1 MLKTDNLTIYTLK
14 GRKLL
19 DSFSFVL
26 NDNDK
31 IALIGE
37 EGNGKSSLLKI
48 MAGIDVSSYLSY
60 TGKIYCDGLLAYLPQ
75 QLEAADENKDIMTFL
90 DEEPDYAYLYEL
102 LDELSISFDVFD
114 PKPLSAYSGGERVK
128 IALLKVLIRK
138 PDILLMDEPSNDLD
152 LKSLIWLEEFIK
164 NAQMAIIFISHD
176 ETLLKNCAQGILHLE
191 QLKRKSEAHITYA
204 GTGYEEYVRDR
215 QLFIERNNMIAL
227 KQKNEF
233 NKQLERWRRIYQKVD
248 NDQRKISRADPHGG
262 KLLKKKMA
270 SVKAQQ
276 KNLQRKKEDQRQKY
290 EPEEAIDIFFE
301 PLRVNPNK
309 VILDLKE
316 DELKI
321 GDKLL
326 SKNVS
331 LRVLGK
337 DKVCIIGD
345 NGKGKSTLIR
355 KIYELLKDREDI
367 NVGYMPQNYAEVM
380 DDEITP
386 LAFLWDGSDLSKRAK
401 VQSHLGAL
409 RFTSEEM
416 EHKIGELSQGQK
428 CKILLLKL
436 ILDRSDVL
444 ILDEPSRNLSPLSGP
459 LQRKILSDYEGS
471 IIAVSH
477 DRLFILEVCSRV
489 LELQE
494 NGLKELF

>member
-1 MLKTDNLTIYTLK
+1 
-14 GRKLL
+14 
-19 DSFSFVL
+19 
-26 NDNDK
+26 
-31 IALIGE
+31 
-37 EGNGKSSLLKI
+37 
-48 MAGIDVSSYLSY
+48 
-60 TGKIYCDGLLAYLPQ
+60 
-75 QLEAADENKDIMTFL
+75 
-90 DEEPDYAYLYEL
+90 
-102 LDELSISFDVFD
+102 
-114 PKPLSAYSGGERVK
+114 
-128 IALLKVLIRK
+128 
-138 PDILLMDEPSNDLD
+138 
-152 LKSLIWLEEFIK
+152 
-164 NAQMAIIFISHD
+164 
-176 ETLLKNCAQGILHLE
+176 
-191 QLKRKSEAHITYA
+191 
-204 GTGYEEYVRDR
+204 
-215 QLFIERNNMIAL
+215 
-227 KQKNEF
+227 
-233 NKQLERWRRIYQKVD
+233 
-248 NDQRKISRADPHGG
+248 
-262 KLLKKKMA
+262 MA

-367 NVGYMPQNYAEVM
+367 NVGYMPQNYEEVM

-477 DRLFILEVCSRV
+477 DRLFIQEVCSRV